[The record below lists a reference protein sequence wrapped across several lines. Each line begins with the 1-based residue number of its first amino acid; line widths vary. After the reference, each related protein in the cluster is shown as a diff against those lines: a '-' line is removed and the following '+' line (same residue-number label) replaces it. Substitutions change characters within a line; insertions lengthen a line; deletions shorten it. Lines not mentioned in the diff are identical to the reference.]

1 MGLGTQSSVVPPLG
15 PPPHRQQWLCIS
27 PHGGHLHGIHWE
39 IRVFLINSIEKSVWR
54 GKCQWLGMNTV
65 PRKKT
70 TLPSLSPVGLST
82 INLVCHFPIIHA
94 PSPPYPP
101 KEIYM
106 YIHHWSLL
114 SEVES
119 LRVSVSLNS
128 ESLDAPHALSRVAVN
143 LPFYLFVCFA
153 SHRQNHAV

>member
-1 MGLGTQSSVVPPLG
+1 MSMAWNEHRSTQK
-15 PPPHRQQWLCIS
+15 
-27 PHGGHLHGIHWE
+27 
-39 IRVFLINSIEKSVWR
+39 N
-54 GKCQWLGMNTV
+54 
-65 PRKKT
+65 

-128 ESLDAPHALSRVAVN
+128 ESLDALHALSRVAVN